1 MAKNFNIRRSAAN
14 YTDNIVDASNRLSE
28 ILAGNHF
35 IDMQIVPAIM
45 NELRDMSLVNIEAA
59 IDKAEATMIA
69 AETLRDVFKN
79 LKKWKETQKKLTHKD
94 EMARRKDEQKKHRKT
109 KLNEMM
115 NMPERWTVL
124 PLDDD
129 DDAMD
134 H

>member
-35 IDMQIVPAIM
+35 IDMQMVPAIM

>member
-35 IDMQIVPAIM
+35 IDMQMVPAIM

-59 IDKAEATMIA
+59 IDKAEATIIA